1 MEREEKRQFESSK
14 TPTEKS
20 APRLTAVKEVT
31 LSLTERVI
39 AFVDARMNIV
49 EEKPAPRPMRKAG

>member
-1 MEREEKRQFESSK
+1 MEREEKRQSDSTQ
-14 TPTEKS
+14 TPAEKS
-20 APRLTAVKEVT
+20 APRLSAVKEVT

-39 AFVDARMNIV
+39 AFVDARMNIR